1 MEKEKVLY
9 KLKEIQ
15 RLFLYENKEHYLL
28 KCKDEHIETIAFNIE
43 NYFSQECFLEKYE
56 QPYFEE
62 EIKIDRILVF
72 NKFQFLIEEKNIPEL
87 IQKLEEVKIKDF
99 LIVLGQRITS
109 ATIKDEK
116 AIPPINKEVY
126 NASFTFYNAQIS
138 KAVRAF
144 EKHSERTTNSFWGK
158 AIGNPAE
165 KEEKVRDLLAGM
177 LKNKTWWNVYYH
189 YKHKVVYEIRIP
201 SGHGARWKKDNLE
214 FIGFVEPFLN

>member
-1 MEKEKVLY
+1 MKEEKILF

-15 RLFLYENKEHYLL
+15 RLFLCENEEHYLL

-189 YKHKVVYEIRIP
+189 YKHEIVYEIRIA
-201 SGHGARWKKDNLE
+201 SGHGARWKKENLE